1 MIANDPRLAEVF
13 PHCPLVAYKRPP
25 NLKELLIRAKLP
37 PISRSLRPARIV
49 KGCKPCNK
57 PCAACPY
64 VTHTKTIKS
73 SVTGVIVH
81 INAPVDCSTTWVIYI
96 VTCLKRGCKMQY
108 VGKTEREFRTRVK
121 EHVRYIETGNVS
133 QATGQHFCQRS
144 HNITDFS
151 IAILEKVNTNDTLYI
166 EEREREWIR
175 KFNCKFRGINRSYW
189 QRMELVAIVFK
200 NILFLVVCSLIIS
213 GLADSFDCHRRRSLT
228 ELRNIYD

>member
-1 MIANDPRLAEVF
+1 MSPAK
-13 PHCPLVAYKRPP
+13 KRHESGQTLIWSLSNPGYLRSF
-25 NLKELLIRAKLP
+25 NIVLTLSLLRHDKWQM
-37 PISRSLRPARIV
+37 S
-49 KGCKPCNK
+49 G
-57 PCAACPY
+57 
-64 VTHTKTIKS
+64 HS
-73 SVTGVIVH
+73 SIWLG
-81 INAPVDCSTTWVIYI
+81 
-96 VTCLKRGCKMQY
+96 
-108 VGKTEREFRTRVK
+108 TRVK

-228 ELRNIYD
+228 ELRNIYDWI

>member
-1 MIANDPRLAEVF
+1 MREKGDIRPVLAVTYDPRLPSITHIIRKHYRVMIANDPRLAEVF

-175 KFNCKFRGINRSYW
+175 KFNCKFRGINRSY
-189 QRMELVAIVFK
+189 
-200 NILFLVVCSLIIS
+200 
-213 GLADSFDCHRRRSLT
+213 
-228 ELRNIYD
+228 